1 MNDHCVIDL
10 AAQPPLFR
18 CELCGA
24 EQALQ
29 LPISLHEAAWL
40 GEQSGLGSWLPQ
52 RAVSEARHSSPSLAD
67 DEQLPMLQ

>member
-40 GEQSGLGSWLPQ
+40 GEQFVEQHVACAEP
-52 RAVSEARHSSPSLAD
+52 EEDHPSLTA
-67 DEQLPMLQ
+67 EERNPTLR